1 VRFFCGSGFPAAIQT
16 VKIQTLEEKKDE
28 RRVRLRL
35 GCQSDHMVRH
45 RLVSIHFGQKNQK
58 TGKNLRGCIKMKKS
72 YVIGGVVIVLAMV
85 MAMYSF
91 QSTLTSYVTVSEA
104 KASNRAVQVAGIVV
118 EGTDRYDLTS
128 NNLLFTLREDSGE
141 EMKVEY
147 DGPRPGNFD
156 NVTKV
161 VAIGKYEPKRKVFLA
176 RELLVKCP
184 TKYEGRVQG
193 E

>member
-1 VRFFCGSGFPAAIQT
+1 
-16 VKIQTLEEKKDE
+16 
-28 RRVRLRL
+28 
-35 GCQSDHMVRH
+35 
-45 RLVSIHFGQKNQK
+45 
-58 TGKNLRGCIKMKKS
+58 MKKS
-72 YVIGGVVIVLAMV
+72 YLIGGVVIVLAMA

-91 QSTLTSYVTVSEA
+91 QSTLTSYVSVSEA
-104 KASNRAVQVAGIVV
+104 KASNRPVQVAGIVV
-118 EGTDRYDLTS
+118 EGTDKYDLDS
-128 NNLLFTLREDSGE
+128 NNLLFTLREDGGD

-161 VAIGKYEPKRKVFLA
+161 VAIGKYESKREVFLA
-176 RELLVKCP
+176 QELLVKCP

>member
-1 VRFFCGSGFPAAIQT
+1 
-16 VKIQTLEEKKDE
+16 
-28 RRVRLRL
+28 
-35 GCQSDHMVRH
+35 
-45 RLVSIHFGQKNQK
+45 
-58 TGKNLRGCIKMKKS
+58 MKKS
-72 YVIGGVVIVLAMV
+72 YVIGGVVIVLAMA

-91 QSTLTSYVTVSEA
+91 KSTLTSYVSVSEA
-104 KASNRAVQVAGIVV
+104 KASNRPVQVAGLVV
-118 EGTDRYDLTS
+118 EGTDRYDLDS
-128 NNLLFTLREDSGE
+128 NNLLFTLREDSGD

-184 TKYEGRVQG
+184 SKYEGRVTG

>member
-1 VRFFCGSGFPAAIQT
+1 
-16 VKIQTLEEKKDE
+16 
-28 RRVRLRL
+28 
-35 GCQSDHMVRH
+35 
-45 RLVSIHFGQKNQK
+45 
-58 TGKNLRGCIKMKKS
+58 MKKS
-72 YVIGGVVIVLAMV
+72 YVIGGIIIVLAMV

-91 QSTLTSYVTVSEA
+91 QSTLTSYVSVSEA
-104 KASNRAVQVAGIVV
+104 KASNRPVQVAGFVV
-118 EGTDRYDLTS
+118 EGTDKYDLAS
-128 NNLLFTLREDSGE
+128 NNLLFTLREDSGD

-184 TKYEGRVQG
+184 TKYEGRVQA

>member
-1 VRFFCGSGFPAAIQT
+1 MA
-16 VKIQTLEEKKDE
+16 
-28 RRVRLRL
+28 
-35 GCQSDHMVRH
+35 
-45 RLVSIHFGQKNQK
+45 
-58 TGKNLRGCIKMKKS
+58 
-72 YVIGGVVIVLAMV
+72 

-91 QSTLTSYVTVSEA
+91 KSTLTSYVSLSEA
-104 KASNRAVQVAGIVV
+104 KASNRPVQVAGIVV
-118 EGTDRYDLTS
+118 EGTDRYDLKT
-128 NNLLFTLREDSGE
+128 NNLLFTLREDGGD

-156 NVTKV
+156 NVNKV
-161 VAIGKYEPKRKVFLA
+161 VAIGKYQPKRKVFLA